1 MILREKYAEKSI
13 LRHYQI
19 AGVKE
24 LKLSVIYGLQAW
36 RGLTRGEL
44 KTARKTLGIQ
54 SRTENG
60 ETYWRLP

>member
-1 MILREKYAEKSI
+1 MREEYVEKSL
-13 LRHYQI
+13 LRLYQI

-24 LKLSVIYGLQAW
+24 LKLSVIYGLRTW
-36 RGLTRGEL
+36 KGLTRGEL
-44 KTARKTLGIQ
+44 KAARKTLGIQ